1 MTNKDLLKIITHYGL
16 KPQLKYLHTEH
27 YELDEACLIGTK
39 ENVAEE
45 LADMF
50 VMLNQILLYFNIT
63 DEEIDK
69 IADYKVERQLERIE
83 KERENDL
90 QR

>member
-1 MTNKDLLKIITHYGL
+1 MTNKNLLKIITHYGL

-39 ENVAEE
+39 DEVAGE

-50 VMLNQILLYFNIT
+50 VMLLQIKEYFNIT
-63 DEEIDK
+63 DEQIDK
-69 IADYKVERQLERIE
+69 IMEMKTDRQLERIE
-83 KERENDL
+83 KEKDND
-90 QR
+90 

>member
-45 LADMF
+45 LADVM
-50 VMLNQILLYFNIT
+50 VMLKQIQLYFLIS

-69 IADYKVERQLERIE
+69 IADYKIERQLERIE
-83 KERENDL
+83 KEKNND
-90 QR
+90 